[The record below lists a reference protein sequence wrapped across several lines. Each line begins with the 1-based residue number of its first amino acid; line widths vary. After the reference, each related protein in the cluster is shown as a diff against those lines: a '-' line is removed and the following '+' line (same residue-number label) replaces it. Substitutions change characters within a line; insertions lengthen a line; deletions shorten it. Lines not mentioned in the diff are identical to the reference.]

1 MLEAYLLIV
10 ARKGRNIELANKLM
24 KMHFIKRIDI
34 TQGEYDVIAEVNAK
48 NEGKLDNIV
57 HENIRKLRD
66 VKLVSPLIVRN

>member
-1 MLEAYLLIV
+1 MIEAYLLIM
-10 ARKGRNIELANKLM
+10 ARKGKTTELANKLM
-24 KMHFIKRIDI
+24 KMHFIKKIDL

-66 VKLVSPLIVRN
+66 VEFISPLIVRH

>member
-1 MLEAYLLIV
+1 MI
-10 ARKGRNIELANKLM
+10 ANKLM

>member
-10 ARKGRNIELANKLM
+10 ARKGRSMELANKLM